1 MVRRS
6 QWGPWVRVHRPE
18 VLLQSMVLSLDVHR
32 EDGMHE
38 WAQVTVRYFL
48 ADGFRAVVNGLPPS
62 LWWAENTPVRIL
74 YGPSRGVTRE
84 FVGYVVSPELLPG
97 SDDQNVRGGQM
108 IDVRYTLLGAT
119 KMMQS
124 ARERT
129 WRTCTA
135 AYMARQI
142 GQEAG
147 LAVVAPDHPRVFALR
162 QQALQSDYAFLQ
174 DRADEIGWRLAADGT
189 TLFLT
194 DPRQPLVP
202 HSPRFNQHQLP
213 GRQDTMQSFQA
224 VAGET
229 DPSGALR
236 AQHTAVGLSRTGVVS
251 AATYSAPRLDA
262 VSAQSLPAQVE
273 RYDTRHVTESYS
285 EADAVT
291 RAAAVRNLWWV
302 HGTATV
308 DGDVRLGPGCV
319 VALGGAALAPQYQGR
334 WMVLSAHHRIVLS
347 QLDRSLSTYYA
358 DLELGRDQASGLT
371 RMSPA
376 DVPLT
381 TSTLVGGR
389 WTARRRAA

>member
-1 MVRRS
+1 
-6 QWGPWVRVHRPE
+6 
-18 VLLQSMVLSLDVHR
+18 
-32 EDGMHE
+32 MHE

-48 ADGFRAVVNGLPPS
+48 ADGFRAVVDGLPPS
-62 LWWAENTPVRIL
+62 LWWAENTAVRIL
-74 YGPSRGVTRE
+74 YGPAPGVTRE
-84 FVGYVVSPELLPG
+84 FVGYVVSPEILARADG
-97 SDDQNVRGGQM
+97 QSYAGGQT
-108 IDVRYTLLGAT
+108 IDVRYTLLGTT
-119 KMMQS
+119 KLMQS

-147 LAVVAPDHPRVFALR
+147 LSVVAPDHPRVFSLR

-174 DRADEIGWRLAADGT
+174 ERAEEIGWRLAADGT

-194 DPRQPLVP
+194 DPRQPLVR

-213 GRQDTMQSFQA
+213 GHQDTMQSFQA

-236 AQHTAVGLSRTGVVS
+236 AQHTAVGLSRSGVVS
-251 AATYSAPRLDA
+251 AATNSAPRWDSA
-262 VSAQSLPAQVE
+262 TAQSVPAQVQ
-273 RYDTRHVTESYS
+273 RYDTRHVTESYA

-291 RAAAVRNLWWV
+291 QAAAVRSLWWV

-319 VALGGAALAPQYQGR
+319 VTLGGAALAPQYQGR
-334 WMVLSAHHRIVLS
+334 WMVLTAHHRIELN

-358 DLELGRDQASGLT
+358 DLELGRDQPSDLT
-371 RMSPA
+371 RMDPA
-376 DVPLT
+376 ELPLT

-389 WTARRRAA
+389 WVARGGTA